1 MKYENYKQS
10 LPEFHDIAGGTY
22 RFVIV
27 DNMWTARRAHAFMA
41 MSRVWEHESKEALIK
56 IIEEANSQ

>member
-1 MKYENYKQS
+1 MKYQKTGG
-10 LPEFHDIAGGTY
+10 PEFHEIGTGTY